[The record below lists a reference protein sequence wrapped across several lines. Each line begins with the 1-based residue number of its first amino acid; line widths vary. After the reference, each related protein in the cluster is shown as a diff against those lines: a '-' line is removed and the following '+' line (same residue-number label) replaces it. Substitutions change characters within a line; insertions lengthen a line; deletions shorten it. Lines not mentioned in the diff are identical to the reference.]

1 MGVFSLTFIFGSIF
15 LKPYIGLTLQERNF
29 IVIVGVI
36 NLIFCTYYLWEI
48 MNLEKVFKLETKNII
63 KFGKRIGIIT
73 LLYLPH
79 LFLVSSLFFRELH
92 NLELMMVFLIVIMEV
107 TLIVL
112 VLKEVYD
119 LLFLEETRR
128 NFEIE
133 ENRKKYLEKENTHL
147 PRERF

>member
-1 MGVFSLTFIFGSIF
+1 M
-15 LKPYIGLTLQERNF
+15 
-29 IVIVGVI
+29 
-36 NLIFCTYYLWEI
+36 
-48 MNLEKVFKLETKNII
+48 ETKNIK

-73 LLYLPH
+73 LLYIPH
-79 LFLVSSLFFRELH
+79 LFSISSLFFRDLH
-92 NLELMMVFLIVIMEV
+92 NLELMMLFLIVIIEV

-133 ENRKKYLEKENTHL
+133 ENRKKYLEKEDRNL
-147 PRERF
+147 PRDRF

>member
-1 MGVFSLTFIFGSIF
+1 MTF
-15 LKPYIGLTLQERNF
+15 QERNF
-29 IVIVGVI
+29 IVILCII

-48 MNLEKVFKLETKNII
+48 INLEKVFRLETKNI
-63 KFGKRIGIIT
+63 KRFGKRIGIIT

-79 LFLVSSLFFRELH
+79 LFLISSLFFRDLH
-92 NLELMMVFLIVIMEV
+92 NLELMMVFLIVIMEL

-133 ENRKKYLEKENTHL
+133 ENRKKYLEKEDRNL
-147 PRERF
+147 PEERF

>member
-1 MGVFSLTFIFGSIF
+1 MTF
-15 LKPYIGLTLQERNF
+15 QERNF
-29 IVIVGVI
+29 IVILCII

-48 MNLEKVFKLETKNII
+48 INFEKVFRLETKNIK

-73 LLYLPH
+73 LLYIPH
-79 LFLVSSLFFRELH
+79 LFSISSLFFRDLH
-92 NLELMMVFLIVIMEV
+92 NLELMMLFLIVIIEV

-133 ENRKKYLEKENTHL
+133 ENRKKYLEKEDRNL
-147 PRERF
+147 PRDRF

>member
-1 MGVFSLTFIFGSIF
+1 MTF
-15 LKPYIGLTLQERNF
+15 QERNF
-29 IVIVGVI
+29 IVILCII

-48 MNLEKVFKLETKNII
+48 INFEKVFRLETKNIK

-73 LLYLPH
+73 LLYIPH
-79 LFLVSSLFFRELH
+79 LFSISSLFFRDLH
-92 NLELMMVFLIVIMEV
+92 NLELMMLFLIVIIEV

-128 NFEIE
+128 NFEIV
-133 ENRKKYLEKENTHL
+133 ENRKKYLHL
-147 PRERF
+147 